1 MDLVQEWTPSE
12 EEMPASH
19 WSKSAE
25 YIAEKAKAVHP
36 GQGFVQRS
44 NIKAGDRAS
53 TTHAQAMSYFTAD
66 YVKTDAELQAEL
78 DAVEKAIRID
88 FDAQAEIYE
97 KLAID
102 MISNIDKA
110 LKEKDVSPLES
121 IA

>member
-1 MDLVQEWTPSE
+1 MDLVKEWTPSE
-12 EEMPASH
+12 EEMPADH

-66 YVKTDAELQAEL
+66 YVKTDAELQAEQ
-78 DAVEKAIRID
+78 E
-88 FDAQAEIYE
+88 AEQSSAEVDIYE
-97 KLAID
+97 QMAID
-102 MISNIDKA
+102 LLTKVEKA
-110 LKEKDVSPLES
+110 LKEK
-121 IA
+121 